1 MATQELVKEEGDKHY
16 GGGFRRGA
24 DDEYTNYPQ
33 VEEGTTDLIKTEF
46 KLGFL
51 DGRDDD
57 DFGQTGTSAK
67 YVFSFD
73 DEGIIELGEDGN
85 EVTAISN
92 LDGED
97 ILPVNA
103 NGKVYNLSGQHVG
116 NSLNGL
122 SKGMYIVNGKKVVVK

>member
-1 MATQELVKEEGDKHY
+1 MATEEVTGTK
-16 GGGFRRGA
+16 GA
-24 DDEYTNYPQ
+24 GYRDDSKSNYP
-33 VEEGTTDLIKTEF
+33 EPKAGTTDLLESDF
-46 KLGFL
+46 YLGFL

-57 DFGQTGTSAK
+57 DFGETGTSAK

-85 EVTAISN
+85 EVTAIRN